1 MADSKVSG
9 LTATTAILDADM
21 FYIVKAA
28 DLTKGYKITGTNLL
42 SQIGSK
48 DAWVPLQVSGTYV
61 DGGTFTVSGDYTSV
75 IGIGDKLK
83 LTNSTVKYFVVRAC
97 SYSSPNTTVTVTG
110 GSTYALTNTTI
121 SPVYYSHTNA
131 VGFPV
136 TLALTAPTMT
146 TTGTGFTNQPTTNS
160 WKFATADRICTV
172 TGVLQNH
179 ATSGGTGVFIA
190 TFTAGQLPPILG
202 DAVGSAYNMSNSKAG
217 YCYVS
222 ATDGV
227 IKMALYDGNTIAGN
241 SEYYIVTI
249 SFFIG

>member
-1 MADSKVSG
+1 MADTRISEK
-9 LTATTAILDADM
+9 TATTTIANADNFLVDKASDTTKTYRIL
-21 FYIVKAA
+21 
-28 DLTKGYKITGTNLL
+28 GSSLL
-42 SQIGSK
+42 SQVGAV
-48 DAWVPLQVSGTYV
+48 DAWVPIQGSCAYV
-61 DGGTFTVSGDYTSV
+61 DGGTFTISGDYTSV

-121 SPVYYSHTNA
+121 TGYYSHANP

-146 TTGTGFTNQPTTNS
+146 STGTGFTNQPTTNS
-160 WKFATADRICTV
+160 WKFATSDRICTV

-179 ATSGGTGVFIA
+179 ATSGATGAFIA

-202 DAVGSAYNMSNSKAG
+202 DAVGSAYNLSNSKAG
-217 YCYVS
+217 YTYVS

-227 IKMALYDGNTIAGN
+227 IKMALYDGTTIAGN
-241 SEYYIVTI
+241 SEYYITTI
-249 SFFIG
+249 TYFIG